1 MKTLKMLWKVQSF
14 LDIKISY
21 SAESNSSSLQRF
33 WISFIDMVNIL
44 LNTICAIRLGQWE
57 LLLECI
63 RDMLP
68 YVFAYD
74 KINYARYL
82 TCMLGE
88 MLSLK
93 EECPE
98 VYEEFKKGN
107 FSAQLTEGNLFSR
120 SETDKVIKLLLIKT
134 PGGTTG
140 FSTNPN
146 AVNRWEL
153 NAAYRAQLRSCF
165 YKHINYNQQM
175 YKHADLYPSR
185 IKKDED
191 DVQSILKTI
200 NESFIDPF
208 NDLGLLSISSGVIAM
223 SKVETD
229 CLSAN
234 QYGKKAM
241 EKFISCDATHSLF
254 DPMKKQKLSTFTNI
268 YQQKLQSKR

>member
-1 MKTLKMLWKVQSF
+1 MF
-14 LDIKISY
+14 L
-21 SAESNSSSLQRF
+21 Q
-33 WISFIDMVNIL
+33 
-44 LNTICAIRLGQWE
+44 
-57 LLLECI
+57 
-63 RDMLP
+63 
-68 YVFAYD
+68 AY
-74 KINYARYL
+74 
-82 TCMLGE
+82 
-88 MLSLK
+88 
-93 EECPE
+93 
-98 VYEEFKKGN
+98 
-107 FSAQLTEGNLFSR
+107 
-120 SETDKVIKLLLIKT
+120 
-134 PGGTTG
+134 
-140 FSTNPN
+140 
-146 AVNRWEL
+146 
-153 NAAYRAQLRSCF
+153 
-165 YKHINYNQQM
+165 INYNQQI

-268 YQQKLQSKR
+268 NCKVKDKMIPLQSSKELLSKIAMIMQTRKLDLRNVFQYPLGPLPESLAEPIGTLTRQNIRETFAKI

>member
-1 MKTLKMLWKVQSF
+1 MYKIVYEALTRLILQSVDIEVNGSVVIDIGDMMETLKEKIDYEDAKIWKVQSF

-82 TCMLGE
+82 TCILGE

-153 NAAYRAQLRSCF
+153 NAAYRAQLRPCF

-191 DVQSILKTI
+191 YVQSILKTI

-208 NDLGLLSISSGVIAM
+208 SDLGLLLMYPYHI
-223 SKVETD
+223 
-229 CLSAN
+229 
-234 QYGKKAM
+234 
-241 EKFISCDATHSLF
+241 
-254 DPMKKQKLSTFTNI
+254 
-268 YQQKLQSKR
+268 